1 MNDLNKSDKSLDQK
15 QIILDQIF
23 QQEPYSLLT
32 KNQRSYLF
40 ESSNLYRY
48 GPGQLVLRPDEI
60 SKDIFLVINGKVRL
74 LAKSQASGETVTLG
88 LRGSG
93 QLLGW
98 VSLLRAS
105 PTEWIIASDESLLL
119 SISARNFLKIFSESA
134 EFASCFESLGNAHE
148 SFHVAETISSLKIQK
163 TEDESDWLASS
174 FERALVKTI
183 KPGSKFA
190 VDAEENSI
198 IGISVLN

>member
-74 LAKSQASGETVTLG
+74 LAKSQISGETVTLG

-98 VSLLRAS
+98 VSLLKHRQLN
-105 PTEWIIASDESLLL
+105 IIALKKAFCYL
-119 SISARNFLKIFSESA
+119 FLQEIF
-134 EFASCFESLGNAHE
+134 
-148 SFHVAETISSLKIQK
+148 
-163 TEDESDWLASS
+163 
-174 FERALVKTI
+174 
-183 KPGSKFA
+183 
-190 VDAEENSI
+190 
-198 IGISVLN
+198 